1 MDHSELAREL
11 QTGSRSLAA
20 SNVFED
26 SFLGDALVCG
36 NTGENRVQRSN
47 SERRVLWNRD
57 AVRLRLLGLQDDVAA
72 NLMDFHIIP
81 AFREVPGQLFSAQ
94 ITWELH
100 ATASTSS
107 RIRRRRIEAGA
118 VESK

>member
-26 SFLGDALVCG
+26 SFLGEDLVAG
-36 NTGENRVQRSN
+36 NAGENRVQRSN
-47 SERRVLWNRD
+47 PERRMLWNRD
-57 AVRLRLLGLQDDVAA
+57 AVEQGLLGLQDDVAA
-72 NLMDFHIIP
+72 NLMDFDIIP
-81 AFREVPGQLFSAQ
+81 AFREMLGQLFSAQ
-94 ITWELH
+94 IAWELH

-107 RIRRRRIEAGA
+107 RIRRRRMEAGA